1 MTSREVPGAFDI
13 DVSPASVEHAQ
24 DPSAVYRRLRERG
37 PVVRVTSLGGFTS
50 YSVTRYEEVFAGL
63 QDSRFSKDASHLASA
78 VGGTS
83 GARQAGFMLTAE
95 SRHLLNTDPPDHTR
109 LRKLVSRA
117 FTARRVQQI
126 QPRIQ
131 EIVDG
136 LIDEMAAT
144 GEADLI
150 ADLAFPLSITVICEL
165 LGVPSGQRADFRTWS
180 IATMTPA
187 TAEHA
192 GSDAKLREFLLELIG
207 QRRRAL
213 AEMEDPSSAPDL
225 LSAMVVA
232 HDESDRLSDDE
243 LVGMAI
249 LLLIAGHE
257 TTVGLIGSAL
267 LELCRRRDQREL
279 LLGDPDL
286 IGPAVEEFLRYEG
299 PVQRATFRVAVE
311 DVELGGLV
319 IPSGSVV
326 TMMVGSANRDP
337 ERFPDP
343 DKLDITRE
351 TRGHVAFGRGIHM
364 CLGALLAR
372 QEAQIAIGTLLRRFP
387 GYALSKGE
395 DALAYQPT
403 VIRALSSLPVH
414 LGPGREG

>member
-1 MTSREVPGAFDI
+1 MTHQEAPEAFDI
-13 DVSPASVEHAQ
+13 DVSTASVEHAR
-24 DPSAVYRRLRERG
+24 DPWGVYRWLRERG
-37 PVVRVTSLGGFTS
+37 PVVRVTSLGGITA

-63 QDSRFSKDASHLASA
+63 QDSRFSKDASHLGTA

-117 FTARRVQQI
+117 FTARRVQQL

-131 EIVDG
+131 EIVDA

-150 ADLAFPLSITVICEL
+150 ADLAFPLSITMICEL
-165 LGVPSGQRADFRTWS
+165 LGVPSDQRADFRAWS
-180 IATMTPA
+180 VATMTPA
-187 TAEHA
+187 TPDHA
-192 GSDAKLREFLLELIG
+192 AGDAKLREFLLALIAK
-207 QRRRAL
+207 RRGEL
-213 AEMEDPSSAPDL
+213 AEMEDPGSAPDL

-232 HDESDRLSDDE
+232 HDEGDRLSDAE

-257 TTVGLIGSAL
+257 TTVGLIGAAL

-279 LLGDPDL
+279 LLNDPGL

-311 DVELGGLV
+311 DVELGGVL
-319 IPSGSVV
+319 IPAGSVV
-326 TMMVGSANRDP
+326 TMMVGSANHDP
-337 ERFPDP
+337 DRFPDP
-343 DKLDITRE
+343 DKVDITRD
-351 TRGHVAFGRGIHM
+351 TRGHVAFGRGMHM

-372 QEAQIAIGTLLRRFP
+372 QEAQIAIGSLLRRFP
-387 GYALSKGE
+387 DYTLSKGE
-395 DALAYQPT
+395 DALTYQPT

-414 LGPGREG
+414 LGPAREG